1 MWQLWANLKI
11 SKHRCFLIFTSQKVW
26 TFEKKWKL
34 AISEM
39 TVDYCKDFFWHP
51 QEVMILFMA
60 LLKNRRRFMG
70 CMDADSSRRGS
81 FFYSKN
87 SEGNPS
93 HTCLSTLICLSLSSS
108 KGKKAADFISR
119 CSKKDWEKRRAKRV
133 FEEHDTYCTQP
144 TLI

>member
-1 MWQLWANLKI
+1 MTSWANLKI
-11 SKHRCFLIFTSQKVW
+11 SNHRCFSISTTQKI
-26 TFEKKWKL
+26 TFEKKKWKL

-39 TVDYCKDFFWHP
+39 TVSYCKDFFWHP
-51 QEVMILFMA
+51 EEVMILFMA

-93 HTCLSTLICLSLSSS
+93 HTCLSTLICLSLMFQ
-108 KGKKAADFISR
+108 KAKKPLILFQDALKKIE
-119 CSKKDWEKRRAKRV
+119 KKDELSESLRNM
-133 FEEHDTYCTQP
+133 
-144 TLI
+144 TLIVHNLL

>member
-1 MWQLWANLKI
+1 MTSWANLKI
-11 SKHRCFLIFTSQKVW
+11 SNHRCFSISTTQKI
-26 TFEKKWKL
+26 TFEKKKWKL

-39 TVDYCKDFFWHP
+39 TVSYCKDFFWHP
-51 QEVMILFMA
+51 EEVMILFMA

-93 HTCLSTLICLSLSSS
+93 HTCLSTLICLSLMFQ
-108 KGKKAADFISR
+108 KAKKAADFISR
-119 CSKKDWEKRRAKRV
+119 CSKKDWEKK
-133 FEEHDTYCTQP
+133 TS
-144 TLI
+144 